1 MSDSK
6 NFEENERL
14 ASLAD
19 SLAVGDIT
27 IPEALNAAFALGAL
41 ANEAD
46 RIVEA
51 ATRPCEYEHSGCAE
65 GTD

>member
-27 IPEALNAAFALGAL
+27 IPEALNAAFALGVL

-46 RIVEA
+46 HIVESV
-51 ATRPCEYEHSGCAE
+51 TRPRDCERSGCAE